1 LIFARDD
8 LLASLAALQASADPE
23 YSAIGENFS
32 IEENVGDSR
41 RDHFESYTV
50 ADSEL
55 RNAANSYFRG
65 SVQGNIR
72 GHTSST
78 FEPALNEMA
87 LLPSTIEPNQKIV
100 RLERIDRLISN
111 DPDLAFD
118 RLIEAH
124 RDRDDDT
131 LTAFTNLF
139 LVFPGERPA
148 FAAFKAEVDEDLK
161 KPDWVRRLILRMG
174 LYHHFPIAD
183 GEIYKFALMEY
194 AGTDVFSQ
202 AEPKTIERPF
212 ALATVLECQ
221 NNPAFFPVPRG
232 SPNRFTVDFLDETP
246 AAPTVREVLHIRLD
260 YGKQHVL
267 KFGQLSGPA
276 DRPDLVAARER
287 HLAALRSAT
296 GRDDFGAHPS
306 ADVDV

>member
-1 LIFARDD
+1 MLFTRTD
-8 LLASLAALQASADPE
+8 LSASLADLQASADPE

-41 RDHFESYTV
+41 RDHFESYTA

-72 GHTSST
+72 GYASST
-78 FEPALNEMA
+78 FAPALNETA

-100 RLERIDRLISN
+100 RLERIDQLISS
-111 DPDLAFD
+111 DPDLRFD
-118 RLIEAH
+118 RLEEAH
-124 RDRDDDT
+124 RDHDDDT

-139 LVFPGERPA
+139 LAFPGERPA
-148 FAAFKAEVDEDLK
+148 FVAFKAEVEGDLK
-161 KPDWVRRLILRMG
+161 EPDWVRRLILRMG

-183 GEIYKFALMEY
+183 GEVYHFALMEY

-202 AEPKTIERPF
+202 AGPKGIVRPF

-221 NNPAFFPVPRG
+221 NNPAFFPVPSG
-232 SPNRFTVDFLDETP
+232 SQHGFTVDFLTETP

-267 KFGQLSGPA
+267 RFGKLAGPA
-276 DRPDLVAARER
+276 DKPDLVAARER
-287 HLAALRSAT
+287 HFAALRSAT
-296 GRDDFGAHPS
+296 GRSDFGARPS
-306 ADVDV
+306 ADGDV